1 MKKEK
6 FKLSGEYF
14 CGNKASDYAI
24 KNGFLDYMTL
34 AKAFDAVSSDIISK
48 TDKINQIKKEI
59 IISMKMMDTTIKNVK
74 ESEEYKIAQAYNQG
88 LRDAMA
94 IFEREMKR

>member
-1 MKKEK
+1 M
-6 FKLSGEYF
+6 
-14 CGNKASDYAI
+14 NK
-24 KNGFLDYMTL
+24 M
-34 AKAFDAVSSDIISK
+34 
-48 TDKINQIKKEI
+48 NQIKKEI
-59 IISMKMMDTTIKNVK
+59 LTSMKVMDTTIKEVK

>member
-1 MKKEK
+1 M
-6 FKLSGEYF
+6 
-14 CGNKASDYAI
+14 
-24 KNGFLDYMTL
+24 
-34 AKAFDAVSSDIISK
+34 
-48 TDKINQIKKEI
+48 DKMNQIKKEI
-59 IISMKMMDTTIKNVK
+59 LTSMKMMDITIKGVK

>member
-1 MKKEK
+1 M
-6 FKLSGEYF
+6 
-14 CGNKASDYAI
+14 
-24 KNGFLDYMTL
+24 
-34 AKAFDAVSSDIISK
+34 
-48 TDKINQIKKEI
+48 DKINQIKKEI
-59 IISMKMMDTTIKNVK
+59 IISMKMMDTTIKNIKNVK